1 MNELNLEHINARSP
15 YKVWRTL
22 RENELNFLTDGGVLY
37 GVGFSEEMEIAGITS
52 YQFSFARLNA
62 THSGFDA
69 LIKQTLMAIID
80 EFFRANNEI
89 MIYICDTSDGR
100 EAYRSRLFMRW
111 FEESDESSRFTIR
124 SVSTEI
130 EGQGFY
136 TALIIEN
143 ANPHIKEILED
154 FESTAKVLCEK

>member
-1 MNELNLEHINARSP
+1 
-15 YKVWRTL
+15 
-22 RENELNFLTDGGVLY
+22 
-37 GVGFSEEMEIAGITS
+37 
-52 YQFSFARLNA
+52 
-62 THSGFDA
+62 
-69 LIKQTLMAIID
+69 
-80 EFFRANNEI
+80 

-111 FEESDESSRFTIR
+111 FEESDENARFTIR

-143 ANPHIKEILED
+143 TNPHIKEILED
-154 FESTAKVLCEK
+154 FESTAEVLCEK